1 MHMMHGGAVG
11 LTDRSDLTWYSRRV
25 DDKETACR
33 RASHIVFD
41 ESHEGI
47 LHPGPPIGLIQFL
60 AGPLQSS
67 TLLFD
72 IWQLFAN

>member
-47 LHPGPPIGLIQFL
+47 LHPGPPHRPYPISRR
-60 AGPLQSS
+60 PSS